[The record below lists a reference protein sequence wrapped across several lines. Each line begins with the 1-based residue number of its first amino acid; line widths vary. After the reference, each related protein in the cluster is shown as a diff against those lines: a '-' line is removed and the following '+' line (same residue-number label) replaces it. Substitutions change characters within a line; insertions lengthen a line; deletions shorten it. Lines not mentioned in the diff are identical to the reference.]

1 MKQLCYELEPG
12 PTAPA
17 AARHAVSRDLAEV
30 ADTEALSSL
39 KLVVSELVT
48 NSVVHGPGKPIR
60 LSLEVDEDGRVRGEV
75 EDEGDGVI
83 EIREAAD
90 GPGGRGLRIVEALT
104 SRWGVYEGS
113 THVWFELSTPAS

>member
-1 MKQLCYELEPG
+1 MKQLRYELEPG

-30 ADTEALSSL
+30 ADPEALSSL
-39 KLVVSELVT
+39 ELVVSELVT